1 LVEKAEY
8 HVTSSEAFLEI
19 GLRSTSLFFWDLLF
33 EVISVPRQT
42 LSSANGSKVISSVS
56 ISGGSGPGVKEC
68 LEEELVACGKLNDCF
83 NSRALGQQLKVAVS
97 EGSLLVLSRSILRS
111 SAAISSVVTISE
123 TEDSFGVIFST
134 KVEGLILCVDSL
146 VEEELWLDPGTA
158 VVILCKEKFSGI
170 LEIFASSTFWCRT
183 VCISSFFV
191 GHHS

>member
-83 NSRALGQQLKVAVS
+83 DSRALRQQLKVAVS

-158 VVILCKEKFSGI
+158 VVILCKEEFSGI